1 MEKTVKIFEDLQKKY
16 PQWETYLEK
25 KIYDEKC
32 VDEIKISINEVLGYV
47 KEQMMFFIDREDEEK
62 EHELWNGLESFLEER
77 VFEKIKDLLDQR
89 LIIYRRTLVLRRDK
103 IDMAKFIEGVFT
115 NLSITYDPAFFSQND
130 VYGIKV
136 REEFSD
142 AAAAVDQV
150 ISVHVGRHF
159 SKKAALKD
167 FADRVGAGENALEVY
182 GRLYEENYAV
192 IQHNLYIDRV
202 NELSRQIEFFMEN
215 LGDE

>member
-89 LIIYRRTLVLRRDK
+89 LIIYRRTLVL
-103 IDMAKFIEGVFT
+103 
-115 NLSITYDPAFFSQND
+115 
-130 VYGIKV
+130 
-136 REEFSD
+136 
-142 AAAAVDQV
+142 
-150 ISVHVGRHF
+150 
-159 SKKAALKD
+159 
-167 FADRVGAGENALEVY
+167 
-182 GRLYEENYAV
+182 
-192 IQHNLYIDRV
+192 
-202 NELSRQIEFFMEN
+202 
-215 LGDE
+215 

>member
-115 NLSITYDPAFFSQND
+115 ICLLPMIRLFFRKMM
-130 VYGIKV
+130 YMG
-136 REEFSD
+136 
-142 AAAAVDQV
+142 
-150 ISVHVGRHF
+150 
-159 SKKAALKD
+159 
-167 FADRVGAGENALEVY
+167 
-182 GRLYEENYAV
+182 
-192 IQHNLYIDRV
+192 
-202 NELSRQIEFFMEN
+202 
-215 LGDE
+215 